1 MWIKAQNGKLHSNE
15 QFRTY
20 EHEIKYGVVHQL
32 IGCTRDNQTVVLLK
46 YSSFEEHNFID
57 VAMRRIENGIINGQR
72 LVDLTGI
79 CELDY
84 TSQELG
90 IA

>member
-20 EHEIKYGVVHQL
+20 ESEVKHGVLHQL
-32 IGCTRDNQTVVLLK
+32 VGYTRDSQPVVLLK
-46 YSSFEEHNFID
+46 YSSFEKRNFID
-57 VAMRRIENGIINGQR
+57 VAMRRIENGIMNGQR

-79 CELDY
+79 CEVDY
-84 TSQELG
+84 TAKELG
-90 IA
+90 IE